1 MHDIFIINGM
11 VVGHRDRYG
20 RFIVLEGMIKIVLE
34 GMIKEVEPWD
44 LFN

>member
-11 VVGHRDRYG
+11 VVGYRDRYG
-20 RFIVLEGMIKIVLE
+20 RFIVLEE
-34 GMIKEVEPWD
+34 MIKEVEPWD